1 MQSSINPVKTVI
13 VAADPLVRSS
23 LALLFENSAECD
35 VVVTSSPLFFLSG
48 DTEEQDSLQE
58 ADLIV
63 WDMGWESG
71 NLDGFDFWELE
82 LPVIS
87 LVANE
92 DQAVEAWAAGAQAIL
107 SRESEAEEL
116 LATVSAVARGLVVF
130 DRAISSALL
139 PAPPRF
145 ADDLHAAPTAR
156 ELQVLQLL
164 AEGLTNRAIANAL
177 GISEHTVKFHVN
189 ALLAK
194 FDAQSRTEAVVTATR
209 LGFIVL

>member
-1 MQSSINPVKTVI
+1 MQSFISPMRVVI

-35 VVVTSSPLFFLSG
+35 VVAISSPLFFLSS
-48 DTEEQDSLQE
+48 DTEEQDTQE

-63 WDMGWESG
+63 WDLGWESG
-71 NLDGFDFWELE
+71 NLEGFDFGELE

-87 LVANE
+87 LVADE
-92 DQAVEAWAAGAQAIL
+92 DQAVEAWGAGTRAIL
-107 SRESEAEEL
+107 SRESKADDL
-116 LATVSAVARGLVVF
+116 LAAVTAVAQGLVVF
-130 DRAISSALL
+130 DPAKTSGLL
-139 PAPPRF
+139 PSPPRF
-145 ADDLHAAPTAR
+145 ADDLHEAPTAR
-156 ELQVLQLL
+156 ELEVLQLL

-189 ALLAK
+189 AILAK